1 MLIAE
6 IGQNFQGDLQLAL
19 EMIIQAHKN
28 GADLVKF
35 QLYDSKK
42 LYGEYQNTELTFQ
55 DAHFLFNAG
64 AYEGIEVFFS
74 VFDTERVKWCE
85 EIGVKR
91 YKIAYR
97 CWSEEL
103 LKAIEATDKSCFLS
117 FDYYDIID
125 TKSPVWAYYGFR
137 HNYRSGRW
145 KTLYCPSG
153 YPQEIDADNLF
164 INIKFSGISDHTIGL
179 SFAKRALEISAKS
192 PKYPCDIIE
201 KHFAIDHKTGV
212 DAEWSMTPEEL
223 KELKRFELACGDA
236 L

>member
-1 MLIAE
+1 MIIAE

-19 EMIIQAHKN
+19 ELIIQAHKS

-55 DAHFLFNAG
+55 NALFLFNAG

-91 YKIAYR
+91 YKIAS
-97 CWSEEL
+97 SENRNKPL
-103 LKAIEATDKSCFLS
+103 LEAVSNTAKEYFISNDSL
-117 FDYYDIID
+117 DLVL
-125 TKSPVWAYYGFR
+125 PGLPEYGKGVKR
-137 HNYRSGRW
+137 
-145 KTLYCPSG
+145 LYCVAN
-153 YPQEIDADNLF
+153 YPTKLEQLHLRNVVFDSKVSYCYFDGL
-164 INIKFSGISDHTIGL
+164 SDHTIGL
-179 SFAKRALEISAKS
+179 DCAKIALSRGAT
-192 PKYPCDIIE
+192 IIE
-201 KHFAIDHKTGV
+201 KHFSLDHHTGV
-212 DAEWSMTPEEL
+212 DAEWSMDASEL
-223 KELKRFELACGDA
+223 KELKRFELVCKQV